1 MPTKRHKANNN
12 AEDDQKS
19 LNKPLMDGYYDN
31 WTWSKRHRSQ
41 EVVFTDTKMRKGK
54 TLLNNSDCTSN

>member
-12 AEDDQKS
+12 VDDEQK
-19 LNKPLMDGYYDN
+19 LVIKPLMGGCYDN

-41 EVVFTDTKMRKGK
+41 EVVFTDTKFRKGK
-54 TLLNNSDCTSN
+54 NQNHIIPWC